1 MLKLDDRPIGVGEKG
16 EKTMYVDQ
24 PATQIA
30 QAQRRLVILPIGS
43 CEQHGPYLPIDT
55 DLRIAT
61 LLANK
66 LTDTVLE
73 RDPLLLPPIPFS
85 CSWEHKG
92 LGTIALNV
100 STLAAVLHD
109 TARSLQT
116 WHTPMLLVLVN
127 WHGGNDLLGALATE
141 ITATDGIPTTVI
153 PAISQVGKAWDE
165 SGITTAKDIHAGAVE
180 TSIVQAFW
188 PKLVAGTISVRDH
201 SEPTIAPAK
210 AQAVMQSLGIR
221 AITPSGI
228 WGAPEQA
235 DKAKGRRLV
244 TYLVEAMRDQVL
256 RVLELV
262 DEQAQ
267 REEKSEDNA
276 RPDDTGN
283 LGDTTPRSANG
294 EFHHASIS

>member
-1 MLKLDDRPIGVGEKG
+1 
-16 EKTMYVDQ
+16 MYADQ

-30 QAQRRLVILPIGS
+30 SSQRRLIILPIGS
-43 CEQHGPYLPIDT
+43 CEQHGPHLPIDT

-61 LLANK
+61 LLAAK
-66 LTDTVLE
+66 LTDALHE
-73 RDPLLLPPIPFS
+73 QDPLQLPAIPFS

-116 WHTPMLLVLVN
+116 WHTPVLLVLVN

-141 ITATDGIPTTVI
+141 ITATEGIPTAVI
-153 PAISQVGKAWDE
+153 PAVSQVGKAWDE

-180 TSIVQAFW
+180 TSIIQAFW
-188 PKLVAGTISVRDH
+188 PKLIAGAISARDRC
-201 SEPTIAPAK
+201 EPEIAPAK

-221 AITPSGI
+221 AVTSSGI

-235 DKAKGRRLV
+235 DKAKGKRLIAV
-244 TYLVEAMRDQVL
+244 LVEKMRGQVL
-256 RVLELV
+256 KLLEIV
-262 DEQAQ
+262 DEQAT
-267 REEKSEDNA
+267 REEESEDHA
-276 RPDDTGN
+276 RPDDTRN
-283 LGDTTPRSANG
+283 LGDSTPRLANG
-294 EFHHASIS
+294 ERHHASVS